1 MSPRTF
7 QWLDKL
13 ERAVS
18 NVWKLPGRAMSKIAP
33 IAVIFIGQFV
43 CAESFIPDGRVNP
56 DNYTVLMAVDS
67 QLPADCRP
75 FQAGS
80 HGKFFV
86 SGWVR
91 SDQKFSWEISVPA
104 DDEYAVN
111 ILACRKKDAPLAA
124 VVSCDG
130 QAVAGNCPAAVNAWD
145 RQTLDG
151 TLKLSAGKHALT
163 LESRST
169 NFSASVMSVE
179 LVRHAVRERLHES
192 ALKMRADTTWFR
204 QARYGLMCHWT
215 SQSFPRHGPRKPYA
229 EAVKDFDVQGFAD
242 QVKATGAG
250 FLLLTTSHA
259 EMYLPAPVAA
269 LDKIL
274 PGRTTQRDLIAEL
287 ADTLGR
293 RGIRLMLYYH
303 LGSVSDPVWLRACGF
318 WETDTRILFANWSAV
333 IAEIGNRYG
342 DKLAGWWFDDGTISY
357 YYRSAPWEELTRAAK
372 AGNAQRL
379 VGYNPWIL
387 PAPTEFQD
395 YFCGEGFA
403 NPRGDDVHP
412 IGSDGRYTT
421 GSHAGLQAAATLITE
436 GDWGHF
442 HPDREIGKPRW
453 TAEQMAELLRRFSE
467 HKNVPIFNVEIY
479 QEGSISLGTVEMFKR
494 ARQLLETKQ

>member
-1 MSPRTF
+1 MKSHQTILMLITF
-7 QWLDKL
+7 VLVRVVNSA
-13 ERAVS
+13 ECF
-18 NVWKLPGRAMSKIAP
+18 AP
-33 IAVIFIGQFV
+33 DDRIH
-43 CAESFIPDGRVNP
+43 PD
-56 DNYTVLMAVDS
+56 DYTVMMAVDVP
-67 QLPADCRP
+67 LPADCKK

-80 HGKFFV
+80 HGKYFV
-86 SGWVR
+86 SGWTR
-91 SDQKFSWEISVPA
+91 PDQIFRWEVSAPA
-104 DDEYAVN
+104 GGEYEVQ
-111 ILACRKKDAPLAA
+111 ILACANGKAQPGVSVACGGQTVTGLLKAA
-124 VVSCDG
+124 ANV
-130 QAVAGNCPAAVNAWD
+130 WD
-145 RQTLDG
+145 RQSLNG
-151 TLKLSAGKHALT
+151 TLKLAGGRHTLAL
-163 LESRST
+163 EPRGT
-169 NFSASVMSVE
+169 NFSASVMSIE
-179 LVRHAVRERLHES
+179 LVRPAVRERLHAA
-192 ALKMRADTTWFR
+192 ALNMRADTTWFQ

-215 SQSFPRHGPRKPYA
+215 SQSYPRHGPRKPYA

-242 QVKATGAG
+242 QVQTAGAG

-259 EMYLPAPVAA
+259 EMYLPAPITT

-287 ADTLGR
+287 ADALGR

-303 LGSVSDPVWLRACGF
+303 LGSASDPTWLRACGF
-318 WETDTRILFANWSAV
+318 WETDTRKLFANWSTV
-333 IAEIGNRYG
+333 IGEIGNRYG
-342 DKLAGWWFDDGTISY
+342 DKLVGWWFDDGATSY

-421 GSHAGLQAAATLITE
+421 GSHAGLQAAATLVTE

-453 TAEQMAELLRRFSE
+453 TAEQMADLLRRFSGN
-467 HKNVPIFNVEIY
+467 KNVPIFNVEIY
-479 QEGSISLGTVEMFKR
+479 QEGAISSGTVETFKK
-494 ARQLLETKQ
+494 ARELLETK